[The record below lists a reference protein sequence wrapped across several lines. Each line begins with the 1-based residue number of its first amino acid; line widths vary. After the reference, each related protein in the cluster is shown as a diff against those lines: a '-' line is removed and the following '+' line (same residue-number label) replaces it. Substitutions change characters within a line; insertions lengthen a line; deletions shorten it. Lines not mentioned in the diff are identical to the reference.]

1 MADKSTTIPVGI
13 CEDVSV
19 VVENFT
25 ILTDFV
31 IFDIPE
37 DDNM

>member
-13 CEDVSV
+13 CEDVPV
-19 VVENFT
+19 QVAHNCM

-31 IFDIPE
+31 VQIGRAHV
-37 DDNM
+37 